1 MVMTTPRPTN
11 ILAIIAI
18 GVAMSLSACAANENR
33 LTLSPAAEQ
42 GRSIANS
49 NGCGACHGTSGEG
62 GVGPDFVGLSGSTVQ
77 LADGSSVTADRA
89 YLVESI
95 KEPGAKLVDGYGLPM
110 PTNRLTDDEID
121 RVITYIE
128 ALAAPSE
135 GSTT

>member
-1 MVMTTPRPTN
+1 MTALRHTN
-11 ILAIIAI
+11 ILAIIAV
-18 GVAMSLSACAANENR
+18 GAAMLLPACAANSSR

-77 LADGSSVTADRA
+77 LADGSSVVADRD
-89 YLVESI
+89 YLVEAI
-95 KEPGAKLVDGYGLPM
+95 KDPGAKQVDGYGLPM

-121 RVITYIE
+121 QVIVYIE
-128 ALAAPSE
+128 ALAAPSG
-135 GSTT
+135 GSTP

>member
-1 MVMTTPRPTN
+1 MIVPRHTN
-11 ILAIIAI
+11 MLGLLAFGA
-18 GVAMSLSACAANENR
+18 VLLLPACAANSAR
-33 LTLSPAAEQ
+33 STLPPAAEQ
-42 GRSIANS
+42 GRSIANA